1 MLVDET
7 VGLLQVVVV
16 HDDLDNDLGAVRV
29 KQKGGHGGHNGMRSI
44 LERFANSRD
53 FPRVKI
59 GIGRP
64 PGQLPVAAYV
74 LGRFRKDEAEEK
86 GLAVAAAA
94 DALDAICGLGLELAL
109 SGKRL

>member
-1 MLVDET
+1 MQSV
-7 VGLLQVVVV
+7 QVVVLF
-16 HDDLDNDLGAVRV
+16 DDLDSDFGVVRI

-44 LERFANSRD
+44 IGRFGNSKE

-64 PGQLPVAAYV
+64 PGQMPAAAYV
-74 LGRFRKDEAEEK
+74 LGRFRKDEAEVKER
-86 GLAVAAAA
+86 AVIEAA
-94 DALDAICGLGLELAL
+94 DAVDAICGLGLEIAL